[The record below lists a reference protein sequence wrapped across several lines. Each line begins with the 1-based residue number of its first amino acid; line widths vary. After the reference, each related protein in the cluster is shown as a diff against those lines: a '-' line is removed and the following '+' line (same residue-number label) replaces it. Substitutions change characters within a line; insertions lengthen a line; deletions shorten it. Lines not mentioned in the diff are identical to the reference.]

1 MPEFLQFGRFDRA
14 RVGST
19 LALAARLYVYSTESI
34 IEPRGFA
41 Q

>member
-1 MPEFLQFGRFDRA
+1 MPELFQFGIPDGA
-14 RVGST
+14 HGGLI
-19 LALAARLYVYSTESI
+19 LALAARLYVNSTESI